1 MSFSLIIRAFIFG
14 FMSLMKFKKDSSFQ
28 RIKASYLDETSV
40 ELTAKEL
47 EKKKRMSHAW
57 GLRLNNKYSAH
68 QTIHILMKEYSIS
81 QATAYREYNMAMQIF
96 GDLDETSI
104 AAERLILKEALWN
117 AYQKAVKQGN
127 VELEVKALKEYRS
140 LFNFDENEN
149 QIDPEKIQAHE
160 YNIRIPRQLYKKFD
174 AMVLGGAMDFANL
187 DVEDIAYQEVQETQN
202 TEENEW
208 EDDE

>member
-28 RIKASYLDETSV
+28 RIKASYLNETSV

-96 GDLDETSI
+96 GDLDETSL

-160 YNIRIPRQLYKKFD
+160 YHIRIPRQLYKKFD

>member
-40 ELTAKEL
+40 ELNSKEL

-57 GLRLNNKYSAH
+57 GLRLNYKYSAH
-68 QTIHILMKEYSIS
+68 QNIQILIREYSIS

-96 GDLDETSI
+96 GDLDETSLE
-104 AAERLILKEALWN
+104 AERLILKEALWN

-127 VELEVKALKEYRS
+127 VELEVKALKEYSS

-160 YNIRIPRQLYKKFD
+160 YHIRIPRQLYKKFD

>member
-149 QIDPEKIQAHE
+149 QIDPEKIHAHE

>member
-96 GDLDETSI
+96 GDLDETSL

-160 YNIRIPRQLYKKFD
+160 YHIRIPRQLYKKFD

>member
-14 FMSLMKFKKDSSFQ
+14 FMSLMKFKKDISFQ

-96 GDLDETSI
+96 GDLDETNI

-160 YNIRIPRQLYKKFD
+160 YHIRIPKQLYKKFD

>member
-1 MSFSLIIRAFIFG
+1 
-14 FMSLMKFKKDSSFQ
+14 MSLMKFKKDSSFQ

-68 QTIHILMKEYSIS
+68 QTIQILMREYSIS

-127 VELEVKALKEYRS
+127 VELEGQWQRS
-140 LFNFDENEN
+140 R
-149 QIDPEKIQAHE
+149 KYIQRTGKSSQRSGKRTQKTLSWHR
-160 YNIRIPRQLYKKFD
+160 RI
-174 AMVLGGAMDFANL
+174 
-187 DVEDIAYQEVQETQN
+187 
-202 TEENEW
+202 
-208 EDDE
+208 

>member
-28 RIKASYLDETSV
+28 RIKASYLNETSV

-96 GDLDETSI
+96 GDLDETSL

-160 YNIRIPRQLYKKFD
+160 YHIRIPRQLYKKFD

-187 DVEDIAYQEVQETQN
+187 DVEV
-202 TEENEW
+202 
-208 EDDE
+208 

>member
-68 QTIHILMKEYSIS
+68 QTIQILMREYSIS

-96 GDLDETSI
+96 GDLDETSL

-160 YNIRIPRQLYKKFD
+160 YHIRIPRQLYKKFD
-174 AMVLGGAMDFANL
+174 AMVLSGAMDFANL